1 MIIACI
7 KCKKQFEI
15 ESNLIPEEGRLLQC
29 SACDNK
35 WFYKKN
41 LKKEPLIPLEKEKI
55 KKEIK
60 KKSTKIKKSKIR
72 INDEFDYTKPRDNK
86 KTNKVKKIS
95 ILNTILVFIISIIAL
110 VLIAE
115 TFKNPISA
123 FIPNIEI
130 ILENLYETLK
140 DLSLFIRD
148 LF

>member
-41 LKKEPLIPLEKEKI
+41 LENEPLISLKKEEI

-60 KKSTKIKKSKIR
+60 KKSTNIKKSKIR

>member
-41 LKKEPLIPLEKEKI
+41 LENEPLISLKKEEI

>member
-1 MIIACI
+1 MKFPGLRI
-7 KCKKQFEI
+7 
-15 ESNLIPEEGRLLQC
+15 
-29 SACDNK
+29 
-35 WFYKKN
+35 
-41 LKKEPLIPLEKEKI
+41 
-55 KKEIK
+55 
-60 KKSTKIKKSKIR
+60 IR
-72 INDEFDYTKPRDNK
+72 INNEFDYTKPRDNK

-123 FIPNIEI
+123 FIPTIEI

>member
-41 LKKEPLIPLEKEKI
+41 LENEPLISLKKEEI

-110 VLIAE
+110 VLIVE

-123 FIPNIEI
+123 FIPDIEI

>member
-41 LKKEPLIPLEKEKI
+41 LENEPLISLKKEEI

-60 KKSTKIKKSKIR
+60 KKTTKIKKSKIR
-72 INDEFDYTKPRDNK
+72 INNEFDYTKPRDNK

>member
-41 LKKEPLIPLEKEKI
+41 LEKEPLIPLEKEKI

-60 KKSTKIKKSKIR
+60 KKSTEIKKSKIR
-72 INDEFDYTKPRDNK
+72 IKKEFIYTKPTDNK

-110 VLIAE
+110 ILVAE
-115 TFKNPISA
+115 TFKSPIGV
-123 FIPNIEI
+123 FIPTIEI

-140 DLSLFIRD
+140 DLTLFIQD